1 MVVLDFVLNW
11 HFGVGLIVG
20 WKVLPYLIDFAKSD
34 FGKKFLKK

>member
-20 WKVLPYLIDFAKSD
+20 WKVLPYLIDF
-34 FGKKFLKK
+34 GKKFLKK